1 MNAGDMV
8 RNSNSWHWLAAVV
21 VLSAAGSVFVPEYGW
36 KDVLAY
42 RSGRLEPQVRKQAER
57 LAELEALR
65 EGEATQAQKQAD
77 ETRNMVEKSKEDF
90 AAYGFEAVPQGGDAV
105 FAAQSRVSGALAKR
119 RIRIVSSEASVKR
132 EPVVVPVKPP
142 EDNRHPKKT
151 VTAAEFK
158 RQTEQAAAKI
168 KDKKL
173 RETFLSDAR
182 RKLAQME
189 AEEKKAGGSRSS
201 ATANGRDARSPSA
214 DAQKRV
220 PPAFVAKPSFK
231 TAEIDYKASGDFRD
245 IFMFFVGETHVRANY
260 AFKDIAVTARDG
272 DAMDLSFTLLVNHR

>member
-65 EGEATQAQKQAD
+65 EGEAIQAQQQAD

-173 RETFLSDAR
+173 RETF
-182 RKLAQME
+182 
-189 AEEKKAGGSRSS
+189 
-201 ATANGRDARSPSA
+201 
-214 DAQKRV
+214 
-220 PPAFVAKPSFK
+220 K

-260 AFKDIAVTARDG
+260 AFKDIAVTAHDG

>member
-65 EGEATQAQKQAD
+65 EGEAIQAQQQAD

-201 ATANGRDARSPSA
+201 ATA

-260 AFKDIAVTARDG
+260 AFKDIAVTARNG
-272 DAMDLSFTLLVNHR
+272 DAMDLSFTMLVNHR

>member
-65 EGEATQAQKQAD
+65 EGDATQAQQQAD

-201 ATANGRDARSPSA
+201 ATA

-260 AFKDIAVTARDG
+260 AFKDIAVTAHDG

>member
-65 EGEATQAQKQAD
+65 EGEAIQAQQKAD
-77 ETRNMVEKSKEDF
+77 ETRDMFEKSKENF

-201 ATANGRDARSPSA
+201 ATA

-260 AFKDIAVTARDG
+260 AFKDIAVTAHDG

>member
-65 EGEATQAQKQAD
+65 EGEAIQAQQQAD

-201 ATANGRDARSPSA
+201 ATA

>member
-8 RNSNSWHWLAAVV
+8 RNSNSWHWLAAAV

-65 EGEATQAQKQAD
+65 EGEAIQAQQQAD

-201 ATANGRDARSPSA
+201 ATA

>member
-65 EGEATQAQKQAD
+65 EDEAIQAQQQAD

-201 ATANGRDARSPSA
+201 ATA

-260 AFKDIAVTARDG
+260 AFKDIAVTASDD

>member
-65 EGEATQAQKQAD
+65 EGEAIQAQQQAD
-77 ETRNMVEKSKEDF
+77 KTRNMVEKSKEDF

-201 ATANGRDARSPSA
+201 ATA

-220 PPAFVAKPSFK
+220 PPAFDAKPSFK

>member
-65 EGEATQAQKQAD
+65 EGEAIQAQQQAD

-158 RQTEQAAAKI
+158 RQTEQAAAEI

-201 ATANGRDARSPSA
+201 ATA

-220 PPAFVAKPSFK
+220 PPAFVVKPSFK

>member
-65 EGEATQAQKQAD
+65 EGEAIQAQQQAD

-158 RQTEQAAAKI
+158 RQSEQAAAKI
-168 KDKKL
+168 KDKK
-173 RETFLSDAR
+173 RI
-182 RKLAQME
+182 
-189 AEEKKAGGSRSS
+189 
-201 ATANGRDARSPSA
+201 
-214 DAQKRV
+214 

-260 AFKDIAVTARDG
+260 AFKDIAVTARNG
-272 DAMDLSFTLLVNHR
+272 DAMDLSFTMLVNHR

>member
-65 EGEATQAQKQAD
+65 EGEAIQAQQQAD
-77 ETRNMVEKSKEDF
+77 ETRNMVEKSKENF

-201 ATANGRDARSPSA
+201 ATA

>member
-42 RSGRLEPQVRKQAER
+42 RSGRFEPQVRKQAER

-65 EGEATQAQKQAD
+65 EDEAIQAQQQAD

-201 ATANGRDARSPSA
+201 ATA

-260 AFKDIAVTARDG
+260 AFKDIAVTASDD

>member
-65 EGEATQAQKQAD
+65 EGEAIQAQQQAD

-132 EPVVVPVKPP
+132 EPVVVPVKSP

-201 ATANGRDARSPSA
+201 ATA

>member
-65 EGEATQAQKQAD
+65 EGEAIQAQQQAD

-189 AEEKKAGGSRSS
+189 AEEKMAGGSRSS
-201 ATANGRDARSPSA
+201 ATA

-260 AFKDIAVTARDG
+260 AFKDIAVTASDD